1 MEHIKLVIF
10 DMDGLL
16 FDTEPVYYR
25 AFKRSAEKL
34 GYEVSFDTYLKC
46 VGVTDETGKEIMAG
60 IYGKNAQILQVFD
73 HYQEEFKKI
82 IDEEGISVKPGVEE
96 LLDVLDQKEIKKC
109 IASSSARETIEK
121 NVKVTGLENRFDF
134 YVSGLEVK
142 NGKPA
147 PDIFLE
153 AARRGNVRPDEAI
166 VFEDSR
172 HGLEAAVAA
181 DIPCIIVPDLIEPD
195 EEMRRKA
202 FKIISDLS
210 QAAELFRKS

>member
-1 MEHIKLVIF
+1 M
-10 DMDGLL
+10 
-16 FDTEPVYYR
+16 
-25 AFKRSAEKL
+25 
-34 GYEVSFDTYLKC
+34 
-46 VGVTDETGKEIMAG
+46 
-60 IYGKNAQILQVFD
+60 
-73 HYQEEFKKI
+73 
-82 IDEEGISVKPGVEE
+82 KPGVEE